1 MKKTLIGALLA
12 LTAVAHAATKVP
24 VQMIDTVGSTV
35 GQAIVSGGPSG
46 VSTWGSV
53 SVSGL
58 SPVTA
63 NTVLANATGST
74 ATPTAFPMPSCSGAN
89 NALRWTAGTG
99 FTCASSIA
107 LTSAGLN
114 QFAAT
119 TSAQLASVVSDETGS
134 GALVFGTSPT
144 ITSPTITGGS
154 INNTPIG
161 ATTASTGRFTTI
173 TATGAI
179 TPSSTAGIVGT
190 ALGDNANAGSV
201 GEFIN
206 PAATTGTSI
215 TNNVAVNCA
224 TAPLS
229 AGDWDVEGVVQF
241 APAASTVFVNPG
253 VGISTVSAAFGAFD
267 TSMLKI
273 GSNGQG
279 LGDTLVTPTVR
290 VPLSSAATVY
300 LVASAG
306 VSGGT
311 ATCNGRIRARRIR

>member
-1 MKKTLIGALLA
+1 MKKILIGALLA

-24 VQMIDTVGSTV
+24 VQMIDTVGSTA

-58 SPVTA
+58 SSVAA

-99 FTCASSIA
+99 FTCANSIA

-119 TSAQLASVVSDETGS
+119 TSAQLAGVVSDETGS

-154 INNTPIG
+154 INNAPIG

-190 ALGDNANAGSV
+190 ALGDDANAGSM

-206 PAATTGTSI
+206 PAATTGTSL
-215 TNNVAVNCA
+215 TSG
-224 TAPLS
+224 TAANAASMALA
-229 AGDWDVEGVVQF
+229 AGDYEVECSAQF
-241 APAASTVFVNPG
+241 NPSGSTAISREQVS
-253 VGISTVSAAFGAFD
+253 IST
-267 TSMLKI
+267 TS
-273 GSNGQG
+273 GVTGG
-279 LGDTLVTPTVR
+279 LGAKQLLQIQFTTGLQNILSTPRVR
-290 VPLSSAATVY
+290 IKQSSPATVY
-300 LVASAG
+300 CVAEAAFT
-306 VSGGT
+306 GGT
-311 ATCNGRIRARRIR
+311 MTVDGFIRARRPR